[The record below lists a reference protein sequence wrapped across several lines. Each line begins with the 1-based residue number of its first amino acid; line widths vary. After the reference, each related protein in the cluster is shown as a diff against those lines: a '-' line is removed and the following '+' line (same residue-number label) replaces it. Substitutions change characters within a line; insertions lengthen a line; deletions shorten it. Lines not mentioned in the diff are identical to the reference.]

1 MALKHGEVIRTIKGP
16 CFDCDDGDPPC
27 GCGCRFVL
35 PQFACPCHGSVR
47 GTATNP
53 KLDPETRPNVPP
65 RMIAAA
71 EDVLSSAYSTEEV
84 VASIRADGGDPEGI
98 GQRGVAFVK
107 QLLDKRRLAWQEAAR
122 QKLDPETRPNVP
134 PRMM

>member
-1 MALKHGEVIRTIKGP
+1 MASEPRTIKGP

-53 KLDPETRPNVPP
+53 KTRPETRPNVPP

-84 VASIRADGGDPEGI
+84 GLPYSCRWWRPGRYRPARCCIR
-98 GQRGVAFVK
+98 
-107 QLLDKRRLAWQEAAR
+107 
-122 QKLDPETRPNVP
+122 
-134 PRMM
+134 

>member
-1 MALKHGEVIRTIKGP
+1 MANEPRTIKGP
-16 CFDCDDGDPPC
+16 CFDCDVRSCWCGWGDNDEC
-27 GCGCRFVL
+27 
-35 PQFACPCHGSVR
+35 ACHSPMGER
-47 GTATNP
+47 TAP
-53 KLDPETRPNVPP
+53 IIKLEPDELRPNVPP

-122 QKLDPETRPNVP
+122 QKLEPDELRPNVP